1 MRLIGALG
9 AFVSMQA
16 VADTA
21 SAEAPVATAPDSAL
35 QGLWNREDGRGGV
48 LILPCGDAFCG
59 DIAWL
64 RDASGPGQ
72 VGERVLIDLRPT
84 ADDTWA
90 GTARN
95 PEDGRDY
102 SGTLVLDGDRLVT
115 KGCIFGG
122 LICQTVILTRALAPR
137 PNAASRN

>member
-1 MRLIGALG
+1 MRLIGALVSLHG
-9 AFVSMQA
+9 ATDV
-16 VADTA
+16 A
-21 SAEAPVATAPDSAL
+21 SAATPAAIAPDRSL
-35 QGLWNREDGRGGV
+35 QGLWDREDGRGGV
-48 LILPCGDAFCG
+48 LILPCGDALCG

-72 VGERVLIDLRPT
+72 VGERVLFEMRPT
-84 ADDTWA
+84 ADDAWA

-102 SGTLVLDGDRLVT
+102 SGTLILDGDRLVT

-122 LICQTVILTRALAPR
+122 LICQTVTLTRALAPQPR
-137 PNAASRN
+137 AAGRN